1 MKYYIINWDYDNF
14 EVIGHNPQVT
24 LKKGY
29 NPDLED
35 RIWKVRHFFFPN
47 FIPDVELKL
56 HKKAKRTNFIE
67 RNDTYFGMFVD
78 FKFKDVLK
86 MFNLPPHAFYPL
98 KVYHKGELLDY
109 YWFHYISDTS
119 KYIDVKKS
127 SAQIFKKFE
136 FKIESIVNIIDLGN
150 IDDYEKS
157 LPRQKELIL
166 DKVFFNKDFPNYDVF
181 DIRKVGYS
189 GHLISEPLLNALQK
203 AGMTGFTAIPY
214 DKIICE

>member
-1 MKYYIINWDYDNF
+1 MKYYGINWDDDLCKVGHHPQTELKIGRHY
-14 EVIGHNPQVT
+14 EVE
-24 LKKGY
+24 Y
-29 NPDLED
+29 N
-35 RIWKVRHFFFPN
+35 VFPN
-47 FIPDVELKL
+47 FTPTMELEL
-56 HKKAKRTNFIE
+56 HKKSLITNYLNSFAIS
-67 RNDTYFGMFVD
+67 FGMIVDKD
-78 FKFKDVLK
+78 FKGILNK
-86 MFNLPPHAFYPL
+86 FNLPPCTFYPI

-109 YWFHYISDTS
+109 YWFHYISDVS

-127 SAQIFKKFE
+127 SAQIFKKFKV
-136 FKIESIVNIIDLGN
+136 KIESIVNIVDLGN

-203 AGMTGFTAIPY
+203 AGMTGFTAMPY
-214 DKIICE
+214 DKIICK